1 MDISNA
7 WLKFIYWVEIARC
20 WYQGAAEVAS
30 MRRQQELHPCWTQV
44 RPSVKLVALLRRHS
58 LKRKKCWA
66 ATVREKIQ
74 LYPLS
79 NGCNTQHGPQAPL
92 LLPETSVLQS
102 TEMMST
108 GFVLGLLAK
117 TQTCIFKSFFY
128 HARKHLLLCQRLI
141 AEKPPWDHSYCLI
154 INYGKIFGLHI

>member
-1 MDISNA
+1 LEETK
-7 WLKFIYWVEIARC
+7 LKTLIVFVLKQFLQWIAVVLPK
-20 WYQGAAEVAS
+20 E
-30 MRRQQELHPCWTQV
+30 
-44 RPSVKLVALLRRHS
+44 
-58 LKRKKCWA
+58 
-66 ATVREKIQ
+66 TVREKIQ

-128 HARKHLLLCQRLI
+128 HAQKHLLLCQRLI
-141 AEKPPWDHSYCLI
+141 AEKPP
-154 INYGKIFGLHI
+154 